1 MPFQSTPNHAMSG
14 IFSTSDHPAG
24 SSHALSL
31 FFDCLSGVGT
41 LRNIGKEAILIRE
54 GDAAGSLFLI
64 KSGRFRVISEDDRGR
79 QVVIDEHG
87 PGGFVGELSLD
98 GRPRSATVMATE
110 PGQVIEVERDAAI
123 QAMVDHPE
131 VAWAL
136 VEELIFRTR
145 KSTEN
150 LKSLALFDVY
160 GRIVRLLG
168 SLAAPEGTRQRI
180 ANVPTQVEIAKRVG
194 ASRDMVSLI
203 MRDLTTGGYLTR
215 EGTQLFINRPL
226 PQRW

>member
-1 MPFQSTPNHAMSG
+1 MSG
-14 IFSTSDHPAG
+14 IFSTNETASHTSPA
-24 SSHALSL
+24 LKL
-31 FFDCLSGVGT
+31 FFDCLSSVGA
-41 LRNIGKEAILIRE
+41 LRKIAKEAVLIRE
-54 GDAAGSLFLI
+54 GDVAGSLFLI
-64 KSGRFRVISEDDRGR
+64 KAGRFRVISEDDRGR

-98 GRPRSATVMATE
+98 GRPRSATVVAIE
-110 PGQVIEVERDAAI
+110 ASEVIEVERDAAI

-168 SLAAPEGTRQRI
+168 SMAVPDGPRQRI

-203 MRDLTTGGYLTR
+203 MRDLNTGGYLSR
-215 EGTQLFINRPL
+215 EGPQLFINRPL